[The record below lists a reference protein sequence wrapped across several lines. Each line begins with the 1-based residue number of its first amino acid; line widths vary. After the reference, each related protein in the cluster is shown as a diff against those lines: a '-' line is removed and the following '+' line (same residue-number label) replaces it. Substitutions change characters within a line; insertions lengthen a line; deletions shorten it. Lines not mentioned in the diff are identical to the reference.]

1 MQNDELF
8 QYDSFPIPQPED
20 QENDDAGTP
29 IETVDADGKRQL
41 IGYAVV
47 WGAVSSVMRDGF
59 KHRFAR
65 GSIKWQT
72 PTAALW
78 HHDYASPLGS
88 TSNSTLT
95 ISEDEHGVKVVIDL
109 DATTDGTNAFTR
121 VKNKQVSG
129 MSFGGRRLAYD
140 RTDDPK
146 IIDIISFVADEVSV
160 TMVPAMSE
168 TIVTTAGQKEDLQK
182 SVETKKDFAMQ
193 MQKMKLDKIKLSML
207 KPSRVFG

>member
-1 MQNDELF
+1 
-8 QYDSFPIPQPED
+8 
-20 QENDDAGTP
+20 
-29 IETVDADGKRQL
+29 
-41 IGYAVV
+41 
-47 WGAVSSVMRDGF
+47 
-59 KHRFAR
+59 
-65 GSIKWQT
+65 
-72 PTAALW
+72 
-78 HHDYASPLGS
+78 
-88 TSNSTLT
+88 
-95 ISEDEHGVKVVIDL
+95 
-109 DATTDGTNAFTR
+109 
-121 VKNKQVSG
+121 